1 MIEVEIKLP
10 LFRRSI
16 TERALTDCGFKAG
29 NLVKESDFYFTSDFH
44 DFMKTDEALRIR
56 TCENFTTR
64 ETTSFLTYKG
74 AKLDTVS
81 TTRKELETRI
91 EDADIAREILISLGY
106 KKLYPVTKL
115 RQYYHKGRMTACVD
129 QVESLGSFLELEILV
144 DSPEQKESALQS
156 IEALLLDMGSSLKET
171 TRKSYLSMHLSKG
184 SPD

>member
-74 AKLDTVS
+74 AKLDTASPVLPQRPHDRLRRPGRES
-81 TTRKELETRI
+81 WLFLRI
-91 EDADIAREILISLGY
+91 R
-106 KKLYPVTKL
+106 
-115 RQYYHKGRMTACVD
+115 
-129 QVESLGSFLELEILV
+129 
-144 DSPEQKESALQS
+144 DSC
-156 IEALLLDMGSSLKET
+156 G
-171 TRKSYLSMHLSKG
+171 
-184 SPD
+184 

>member
-81 TTRKELETRI
+81 TT
-91 EDADIAREILISLGY
+91 D
-106 KKLYPVTKL
+106 
-115 RQYYHKGRMTACVD
+115 
-129 QVESLGSFLELEILV
+129 
-144 DSPEQKESALQS
+144 
-156 IEALLLDMGSSLKET
+156 
-171 TRKSYLSMHLSKG
+171 SYLPWLQKAIPSDKA
-184 SPD
+184 SPVLPQRPHDRLRRSGRESWLFLRIRDSCG

>member
-106 KKLYPVTKL
+106 KASPVLPQRPHNRL
-115 RQYYHKGRMTACVD
+115 RRPGR
-129 QVESLGSFLELEILV
+129 ESWLFLRIR
-144 DSPEQKESALQS
+144 DSC
-156 IEALLLDMGSSLKET
+156 G
-171 TRKSYLSMHLSKG
+171 
-184 SPD
+184 

>member
-1 MIEVEIKLP
+1 MFSRTP
-10 LFRRSI
+10 ASI
-16 TERALTDCGFKAG
+16 PHFFTAAI
-29 NLVKESDFYFTSDFH
+29 SD
-44 DFMKTDEALRIR
+44 
-56 TCENFTTR
+56 

-171 TRKSYLSMHLSKG
+171 TRKSYLSMLLSKG
-184 SPD
+184 SLD

>member
-91 EDADIAREILISLGY
+91 EDADIARRFLSPWLQKAIPSD
-106 KKLYPVTKL
+106 KASPVLPQRPHDRL
-115 RQYYHKGRMTACVD
+115 RRPG
-129 QVESLGSFLELEILV
+129 
-144 DSPEQKESALQS
+144 
-156 IEALLLDMGSSLKET
+156 
-171 TRKSYLSMHLSKG
+171 RKSWLFLRIRDSCG
-184 SPD
+184 

>member
-91 EDADIAREILISLGY
+91 EDADIAI
-106 KKLYPVTKL
+106 
-115 RQYYHKGRMTACVD
+115 
-129 QVESLGSFLELEILV
+129 
-144 DSPEQKESALQS
+144 ALDGLKPADTYLS
-156 IEALLLDMGSSLKET
+156 IEKLIQAASC
-171 TRKSYLSMHLSKG
+171 
-184 SPD
+184 P

>member
-91 EDADIAREILISLGY
+91 EDADIAKAIPSDKASPVLPQRPHDRLRRSGRESWLF
-106 KKLYPVTKL
+106 L
-115 RQYYHKGRMTACVD
+115 RIR
-129 QVESLGSFLELEILV
+129 
-144 DSPEQKESALQS
+144 DSC
-156 IEALLLDMGSSLKET
+156 G
-171 TRKSYLSMHLSKG
+171 
-184 SPD
+184 

>member
-106 KKLYPVTKL
+106 QKAIPSDKASPVLPQRPHDRL
-115 RQYYHKGRMTACVD
+115 RRSGR
-129 QVESLGSFLELEILV
+129 ESWLFLRIR
-144 DSPEQKESALQS
+144 DSC
-156 IEALLLDMGSSLKET
+156 G
-171 TRKSYLSMHLSKG
+171 
-184 SPD
+184 

>member
-44 DFMKTDEALRIR
+44 DFMKTDEA
-56 TCENFTTR
+56 TR

-115 RQYYHKGRMTACVD
+115 RQYYHKGRITACVD

-171 TRKSYLSMHLSKG
+171 TRKSYLSMLLSKG